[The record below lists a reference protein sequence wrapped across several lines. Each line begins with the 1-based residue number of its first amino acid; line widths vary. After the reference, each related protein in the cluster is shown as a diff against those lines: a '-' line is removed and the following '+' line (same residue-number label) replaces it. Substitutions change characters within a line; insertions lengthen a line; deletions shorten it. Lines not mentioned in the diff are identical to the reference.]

1 MSDKNNKKN
10 NRAKKIV
17 KEGVNTLKENYLA
30 ILIGVFVF
38 FGIVG
43 FLFSNK
49 APEGPSFSDIS
60 SDGILMGKAD
70 APVKIIQ
77 YSDFLCPHCAEFS
90 QDIFPKLKKDFI
102 DTGKVRYEF
111 RPMAYVSEEKE
122 GSKVSALGVYCAN
135 DQGKFFEYQDNV
147 YKKLNIAIN
156 KENKHPKRNDIF
168 LKKDIKNIAKELKL
182 NEEQFNTC
190 LDDEKYSLKLQEI
203 GLKASKHGVTGVP
216 YILVNGHAYASS
228 ISYSGLKALIEV
240 GLNDK

>member
-1 MSDKNNKKN
+1 MSGKNNKEN
-10 NRAKKIV
+10 NKAKKIV
-17 KEGVNTLKENYLA
+17 KEGVNTLKENYLV

-77 YSDFLCPHCAEFS
+77 YSDFLCP
-90 QDIFPKLKKDFI
+90 
-102 DTGKVRYEF
+102 GKVRYEF

-190 LDDEKYSLKLQEI
+190 LDDEKYSLKLQEV